1 MSGKDEVHII
11 GAGGHAKVVIGT
23 LDAAGYKVKAVYDDD
38 ERRWGGRLLG
48 VPIVGAV
55 ADLRALGCVQAIVAI
70 GDNYVRKI
78 IAEGFPQLDL
88 LTVIHPGAD
97 VHASVRLGRGTV
109 VFAGAVIQPDAVI
122 GAHCIVNTAATID
135 HDCVLGDYVQ
145 VAPGSHL
152 SGNVRLDEGVLLGT
166 GSATVP
172 GAHVGS
178 WTTVGAG
185 SVVVKDLPPAVVAV
199 GVPAVAVRSR
209 KNDR

>member
-1 MSGKDEVHII
+1 MSGQDEVHII

-23 LDAAGYKVKAVYDDD
+23 LEAAGCKVKAVYDDD

-55 ADLRALGCVQAIVAI
+55 ADLRALGCVRAIVAI
-70 GDNYVRKI
+70 GDNYIRKV
-78 IAEGFPQLDL
+78 IAEALPQLDL
-88 LTVIHPGAD
+88 LTVVHPRAD

-122 GAHCIVNTAATID
+122 GDNGIINTSATVD

-152 SGNVRLDEGVLLGT
+152 SGNVRLDEGVFLGT
-166 GSATVP
+166 GSSTVP
-172 GAHVGS
+172 GVRVGS

-185 SVVVKDLPPAVVAV
+185 CVVVKDLPPDVVAV
-199 GVPAVAVRSR
+199 GVPAVVIKSR
-209 KNDR
+209 KNEL

>member
-1 MSGKDEVHII
+1 MSARDEVHVI

-23 LDAAGYKVKAVYDDD
+23 LDAAGYTVKAVYDDD

-55 ADLRALGCVQAIVAI
+55 ADLRALGRVRAVVAI
-70 GDNYVRKI
+70 GDNRIRKI
-78 IAEGFPQLDL
+78 IADEFPDLDL
-88 LTVIHPGAD
+88 LTVVHPRAE
-97 VHASVRLGRGTV
+97 VHDSARLGRGTV

-122 GAHCIVNTAATID
+122 GAHNIINTSATID

-152 SGNVRLDEGVLLGT
+152 SGNVRLGEGVFLGT

-172 GAHVGS
+172 GVRVGS

-185 SVVVKDLPPAVVAV
+185 SVVVKDLPPDVVAV
-199 GVPAVAVRSR
+199 GVPAVAIKSR
-209 KNDR
+209 KNER